1 MNNWLKHLLIVHVYK
16 LFTDRHDLMKVADK
30 FAERYEG
37 KKIKIQTLIMHDTV
51 FCKVYS
57 EGSRIFGFFASIT

>member
-1 MNNWLKHLLIVHVYK
+1 MLLARYNFCLLKELKLCSTIMNNWLKHLLIVHVYK

-37 KKIKIQTLIMHDTV
+37 KKSKFRLW
-51 FCKVYS
+51 
-57 EGSRIFGFFASIT
+57 